1 MAESSSSCHMQ
12 PNSYSTWMIATAV
25 SSSYCISGPTC
36 NHLLANLAPS
46 RTLMHPQHP
55 PRHFGLQVG
64 LSIQV
69 GSLNIDLGRCGKN
82 LGCNLSH
89 AMNNIDPEWWTSVHM
104 ECHGI
109 PWNAME
115 CGTPRALIQQGPLG
129 ESSFCATFLSFLSG
143 FQIFQIFHLH
153 VTWTSQPIQMSRMA
167 HDDVWHHIWLKGIL
181 W

>member
-25 SSSYCISGPTC
+25 SSSYGISGPTC

-46 RTLMHPQHP
+46 WTLMHPQHP

-82 LGCNLSH
+82 LGWQFV
-89 AMNNIDPEWWTSVHM
+89 P
-104 ECHGI
+104 CHEQHRPGMVNFGAHGM

-115 CGTPRALIQQGPLG
+115 CHGMPWNVGHHVRWSNKDLSAKARFAL
-129 ESSFCATFLSFLSG
+129 LSFLS
-143 FQIFQIFHLH
+143 FQA
-153 VTWTSQPIQMSRMA
+153 SRSSRSSISM
-167 HDDVWHHIWLKGIL
+167 
-181 W
+181 

>member
-1 MAESSSSCHMQ
+1 MDPH
-12 PNSYSTWMIATAV
+12 
-25 SSSYCISGPTC
+25 
-36 NHLLANLAPS
+36 APS
-46 RTLMHPQHP
+46 TPPPPFWSSGWSLHPSWQSQYRPWQMWKKSGVQFVPCHEQHRP
-55 PRHFGLQVG
+55 GMVNFG
-64 LSIQV
+64 
-69 GSLNIDLGRCGKN
+69 
-82 LGCNLSH
+82 
-89 AMNNIDPEWWTSVHM
+89 A
-104 ECHGI
+104 HGM